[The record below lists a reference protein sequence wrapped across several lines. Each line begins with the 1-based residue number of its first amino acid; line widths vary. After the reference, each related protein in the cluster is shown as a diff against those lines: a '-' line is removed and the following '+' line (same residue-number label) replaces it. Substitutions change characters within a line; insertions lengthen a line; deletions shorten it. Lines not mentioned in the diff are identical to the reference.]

1 MDAPLELLGAA
12 LIVLIP
18 TVPLG
23 LYLGSV
29 LARRRDR
36 PLEADIASGRAPET
50 PFVLIASVGMVI
62 TIAVIAVVAL
72 TLLARSF
79 A

>member
-12 LIVLIP
+12 VIVLIP
-18 TVPLG
+18 TVPVG

-29 LARRRDR
+29 VGRRRDR
-36 PLEADIASGRAPET
+36 PLEADVASGRAPAT
-50 PFVLIASVGMVI
+50 PFVLIASVGTVI